1 MNSTNLIT
9 STISNI
15 TLATRIQNTSRMAVN
30 NLAPSPL
37 FHPTREG
44 TGSKG
49 KASSFLLVK
58 KMLNRRFFNYHT
70 ESRMSDTPS
79 RFVYVSKTFA

>member
-1 MNSTNLIT
+1 MKTGEKIRNDV
-9 STISNI
+9 
-15 TLATRIQNTSRMAVN
+15 IQNSKSSLSKAETKTS
-30 NLAPSPL
+30 S
-37 FHPTREG
+37 FWCKREG